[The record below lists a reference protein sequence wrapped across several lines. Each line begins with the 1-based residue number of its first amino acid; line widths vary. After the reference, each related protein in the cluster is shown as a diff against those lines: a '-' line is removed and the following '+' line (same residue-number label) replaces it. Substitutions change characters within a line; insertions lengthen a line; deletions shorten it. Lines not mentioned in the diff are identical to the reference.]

1 MERMD
6 RYSSWTPYAIYNSWL
21 VTDDS
26 AFLADLL
33 PDMKRE
39 YSRWEKTHRLPNGLY
54 WQSDVQDAMEESISG
69 GRKKQYARPTIS
81 SYMYGNAMAIF
92 QACRHAEDADSFL
105 YKNKAD
111 TLKYLVEKHLWNES
125 DAFFETRKGDT
136 LANVREAIG
145 YTPWYFNLPTQGKFD
160 SAWLQISDPKGFS
173 APFGLD
179 DGRTSSSTV
188 PSRFQSQLR
197 MERSDLAFCN
207 ITNPHGSC
215 QLLKCKR
222 K

>member
-1 MERMD
+1 MVDSEKTYQNTPVGYAMTEFLVPRSYADKYNLISSALGHHIHECRWLRDTCYLRQIVYTWYRGNGGKPMERMD

-92 QACRHAEDADSFL
+92 RPADMQ
-105 YKNKAD
+105 K
-111 TLKYLVEKHLWNES
+111 TPT
-125 DAFFETRKGDT
+125 AFFIRTR
-136 LANVREAIG
+136 
-145 YTPWYFNLPTQGKFD
+145 PT
-160 SAWLQISDPKGFS
+160 
-173 APFGLD
+173 
-179 DGRTSSSTV
+179 
-188 PSRFQSQLR
+188 
-197 MERSDLAFCN
+197 
-207 ITNPHGSC
+207 H
-215 QLLKCKR
+215 
-222 K
+222 